1 MSAETAIPALPEP
14 LDGLVVNPTPD
25 PIPVRVIFIQNSDQA
40 RDGAWRLSEVLPAWD
55 DADTD
60 VDADATVGSAL
71 PSPPSL
77 QIRLFP
83 DEAEGY
89 YLNVTTDTPAIFV
102 HWRTGAVPQ
111 ALLVTLSYNE
121 AGRLL
126 DAGETVDSVI
136 MPPEMQA
143 WLTEYVN
150 LNYEPEQKKKK
161 GGRNRPSFMKR
172 EEFGRMVDIEKGQV
186 PPPVRSGPSAS
197 ANQAVPE
204 SPSAPGSKS

>member
-1 MSAETAIPALPEP
+1 MNTEMEPHAAPERE
-14 LDGLVVNPTPD
+14 DGWVANPTPD
-25 PIPVRVIFIQNSDQA
+25 PIPVQVIFVQSPANPLQ
-40 RDGAWRLSEVLPAWD
+40 WQLSEVRPAWD
-55 DADTD
+55 AMGTH
-60 VDADATVGSAL
+60 
-71 PSPPSL
+71 L

-102 HWRTGAVPQ
+102 HWRSGVEAQ

-126 DAGETVDSVI
+126 DGGETVDSVP
-136 MPPEMQA
+136 MPAEMQA

-150 LNYEPEQKKKK
+150 LNYQPEQKKKK

-172 EEFGRMVDIEKGQV
+172 EEFGRMVDVEKGLTPTLDGRDERPQE
-186 PPPVRSGPSAS
+186 
-197 ANQAVPE
+197 NTLTE
-204 SPSAPGSKS
+204 SKLTESKP